1 MNTPGESPSIL
12 ALADLATPMSI
23 RVAATL
29 GLAELAGDTG
39 GTVVELAARSGTS
52 APALE
57 LLLDHLVTVGVF
69 DCDRASGRYRTTCLG
84 DQMRADAPE
93 GFRILLD
100 IDSAGGRAELAFVE
114 LLGTIVAGA
123 PAYPRRYGRSF
134 WADLD
139 AEPALRK
146 SFDAQMK
153 WRFQAMAGQIAEQF
167 DWGRFTHIVDVGGGD
182 GTLLMA
188 ILRAHTG
195 VRGQVLDL
203 APTAALAAETFRA
216 AGLTDRATALS
227 GNFFDPLPT
236 GADAYLLSDILH
248 DWDDTHARAIL
259 AECAQAADPNSVV
272 VVLEPIR
279 GEGANTAIN
288 LFMLMCFAG
297 RERTVEELTRLAAD
311 CGLTRRAVTRVAD
324 GRTAIEFQPAGHLE
338 QTPRPVDATPE
349 SAAGGGGLV
358 AE

>member
-1 MNTPGESPSIL
+1 M
-12 ALADLATPMSI
+12 
-23 RVAATL
+23 
-29 GLAELAGDTG
+29 
-39 GTVVELAARSGTS
+39 
-52 APALE
+52 
-57 LLLDHLVTVGVF
+57 
-69 DCDRASGRYRTTCLG
+69 
-84 DQMRADAPE
+84 
-93 GFRILLD
+93 
-100 IDSAGGRAELAFVE
+100 AFVE
-114 LLGTIVAGA
+114 LLGTIATGDA
-123 PAYPRRYGRSF
+123 AYPRRYGRSF

-139 AEPALRK
+139 ADPALRK

-153 WRFQAMAGQIAEQF
+153 WRFKAMAGQIAEQF

-182 GTLLMA
+182 GTLLTA
-188 ILRAHTG
+188 ILRAHPG

-203 APTAALAAETFRA
+203 APTAALATETFRA
-216 AGLTDRATALS
+216 AGLTDRATAMS

-236 GADAYLLSDILH
+236 GADAYILSDILH

-259 AECAQAADPNSVV
+259 TECAQAADPNGVV

-297 RERTVEELTRLAAD
+297 RERTVDELTRLAAD
-311 CGLTRRAVTRVAD
+311 CGLTPLVVTRVAD
-324 GRTAIEFQPAGHLE
+324 GRTAIKFQPTGRLE
-338 QTPRPVDATPE
+338 RTPGPADTTPD